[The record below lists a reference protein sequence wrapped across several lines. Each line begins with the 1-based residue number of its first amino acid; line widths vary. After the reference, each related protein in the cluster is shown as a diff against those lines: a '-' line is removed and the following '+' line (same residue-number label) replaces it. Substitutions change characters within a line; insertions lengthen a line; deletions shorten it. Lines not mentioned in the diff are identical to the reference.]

1 MGRLVGRLV
10 GLVGLGLVRLGLV
23 GLVMKTGMKFQNY
36 GTPPQAHKIT
46 ISIYNQ
52 HRYAEIYVAK
62 L

>member
-52 HRYAEIYVAK
+52 HRYGLKYM
-62 L
+62 

>member
-1 MGRLVGRLV
+1 MGRLV

-52 HRYAEIYVAK
+52 HRYGLKYM
-62 L
+62 

>member
-1 MGRLVGRLV
+1 MGRLVG

-52 HRYAEIYVAK
+52 HRYAEII
-62 L
+62 